1 MKELPALDWFSEENL
16 AEIAKWRSR
25 DLDWLKIKT
34 LARHKRVSPGDLEQ
48 AIVFFSQPVERP
60 EVVIEPLEAYLAR
73 MEPTQYIWDRLL
85 PAGSLAILSADPKCG
100 KAQPLHTP
108 VLTPDGWVP
117 MGELRVGSAVIG
129 RDGLPTEVIAV
140 HPQGV
145 IPAYRVTLDD
155 GTSTV
160 ASGEHLWTVHTH
172 DGTRSIRTVT
182 TTELRRKIE
191 TNKRFAYLP
200 MPGAVQFTHR
210 EIVLDPYVVGVLLG
224 DGGLGTGTPR
234 LTSADEE
241 VVRRVQEGVPAGVT
255 LKPSG
260 KYSYYLSTP
269 AGQPNPLT
277 QGLRQLGMMGKRAW
291 EKSIPLAYLR
301 ADVST
306 RQALLAGLL
315 DTDGGME
322 GNAVRMTTVSIAL
335 ARDVQELVWSLGG
348 CARVTTKQPKGGRL
362 AYRVTLRVPYG
373 NPFRL
378 SRKRA
383 AYEVHAVS
391 KRPPGR
397 RVIAIE
403 PCGTEEMQCITVGNT
418 DGLYVTENY
427 ILTHNSVTARNLIYR
442 VSRGETFF
450 GRKTMS
456 RGTPVLYLAL
466 EEKAEELRDH
476 FRRLGATNEPIWLY
490 VGPIPLEE
498 ALSTLAGEIEKRKA
512 RLAVVDPLFDMLSL
526 ADTNDYALANRAM
539 KAVLA
544 IGRQTGCHIL
554 ALHHN
559 SKHGEQ
565 GSARSILGSAALRGA
580 TDANLTMRKGNNDVR
595 YFATEVRYGE
605 DIVEHEV
612 LYDKRTGEV
621 SLGRST
627 QSLTEDSLR
636 GELLRR
642 LQNRAQSASELR
654 DGVKKNKGLVGKVL
668 REMSEEGVLKVI
680 KNGRNVLYAVN
691 KGGEEGRRNP
701 PDLEG

>member
-1 MKELPALDWFSEENL
+1 MEWFSQENL

-73 MEPTQYIWDRLL
+73 TEPTQYVWDRIL

-100 KAQPLHTP
+100 K
-108 VLTPDGWVP
+108 
-117 MGELRVGSAVIG
+117 
-129 RDGLPTEVIAV
+129 
-140 HPQGV
+140 
-145 IPAYRVTLDD
+145 
-155 GTSTV
+155 
-160 ASGEHLWTVHTH
+160 
-172 DGTRSIRTVT
+172 
-182 TTELRRKIE
+182 
-191 TNKRFAYLP
+191 
-200 MPGAVQFTHR
+200 
-210 EIVLDPYVVGVLLG
+210 
-224 DGGLGTGTPR
+224 
-234 LTSADEE
+234 
-241 VVRRVQEGVPAGVT
+241 
-255 LKPSG
+255 
-260 KYSYYLSTP
+260 
-269 AGQPNPLT
+269 
-277 QGLRQLGMMGKRAW
+277 
-291 EKSIPLAYLR
+291 
-301 ADVST
+301 
-306 RQALLAGLL
+306 
-315 DTDGGME
+315 
-322 GNAVRMTTVSIAL
+322 
-335 ARDVQELVWSLGG
+335 
-348 CARVTTKQPKGGRL
+348 
-362 AYRVTLRVPYG
+362 
-373 NPFRL
+373 
-378 SRKRA
+378 
-383 AYEVHAVS
+383 
-391 KRPPGR
+391 
-397 RVIAIE
+397 
-403 PCGTEEMQCITVGNT
+403 
-418 DGLYVTENY
+418 
-427 ILTHNSVTARNLIYR
+427 SVTARNLIYR

-450 GRKTMS
+450 GRQTMS
-456 RGTPVLYLAL
+456 GKTPVLYLAL

-621 SLGRST
+621 TLGRST
-627 QSLTEDSLR
+627 QSLTEDALR
-636 GELLRR
+636 GEVLRR

-654 DGVKKNKGLVGKVL
+654 DGVKKNKGLVGKL
-668 REMSEEGVLKVI
+668 LKEMSDEGVLKVI
-680 KNGRNVLYAVN
+680 KNGRNVLYAIN
-691 KGGEEGRRNP
+691 KGEGN
-701 PDLEG
+701 E